1 MKENLKQVKSKQL
14 KVWFKLNF
22 AWVST
27 EIKMQDINK
36 GIYVPYNN
44 GTWLGE
50 INNSKYKLQNWL
62 NKGIFL
68 LLL

>member
-1 MKENLKQVKSKQL
+1 M
-14 KVWFKLNF
+14 
-22 AWVST
+22 
-27 EIKMQDINK
+27 MQDIDK

-50 INNSKYKLQNWL
+50 INNSKYRLQNWL